1 MTTFDPLDYDIYH
14 IGISGGKD
22 SSAALLWLIYES
34 GWPLDRVTAT
44 FCDTGNEDYYTYA
57 FTKMLSEKV
66 CPIEVIKPEKD
77 FWELAKFK
85 RRFPSR
91 KGRFCTQWL
100 KVIPSREHI
109 LNLQRQGLNVLLL
122 NGVRQEEGKD
132 HNDRGNLPQFGWSE
146 SYAADVYRPVYF
158 HTLDDIWAIHQKH
171 LDIADILQMVRDDPD
186 LDYAS
191 ECWFKKYGIKV
202 DFKAEL
208 SAWMESHG
216 IPRNPLYDLGASRVG
231 CFPCVNSA
239 KMEIRAM
246 YKYRPQRID
255 FIGQKEL
262 ITGSE
267 AHDGFSSFF
276 ARNVAPEAHRSKEVV
291 TKTGE
296 TVKVCTVYDVA
307 EWSQTARGGK
317 QFDMEVMLDPYQSC
331 GIGGECE

>member
-1 MTTFDPLDYDIYH
+1 MLEFNPLDYDIYH

-22 SSAALLWLIYES
+22 STAALLWLVYES
-34 GWPLDRVTAT
+34 GWPQERIRAT

-57 FTKMLSEKV
+57 FIKMLSERV
-66 CPIEVIKPEKD
+66 HLIEIIKPEMD

-146 SYAADVYRPVYF
+146 GYAADVYRSVYF
-158 HTLDDIWAIHQKH
+158 YILEDIWQMHKKH
-171 LDIADILQMVRDDPD
+171 LNIVDVLQMVRDDPD

-191 ECWFKKYGIKV
+191 ECWFKEHGIRV

-208 SAWMESHG
+208 LEEMTAHG

-231 CFPCVNSA
+231 CFPCVNSN
-239 KMEIRAM
+239 KPEVRAM
-246 YKYRPQRID
+246 TKYRPQRIE
-255 FIGQKEL
+255 FIG
-262 ITGSE
+262 
-267 AHDGFSSFF
+267 
-276 ARNVAPEAHRSKEVV
+276 
-291 TKTGE
+291 
-296 TVKVCTVYDVA
+296 
-307 EWSQTARGGK
+307 
-317 QFDMEVMLDPYQSC
+317 
-331 GIGGECE
+331 